1 MAWSCTRKNQFPPQA
16 TSPRTSPYPGTFDG
30 NVGRAAIT
38 CDIVDRD
45 LAVIMQDCAH
55 GADRRFD
62 LVLSGSDAVHVGQSC
77 NKANRAVTA
86 HAKVANIVK
95 ENDTGGARGIDRIA
109 EQSAYDD
116 VGATRLIHYCRP
128 EMVVLVAE
136 TFQPV
141 G

>member
-1 MAWSCTRKNQFPPQA
+1 
-16 TSPRTSPYPGTFDG
+16 
-30 NVGRAAIT
+30 
-38 CDIVDRD
+38 
-45 LAVIMQDCAH
+45 MQDCAH

-62 LVLSGSDAVHVGQSC
+62 LVLSGSDAVHVGQSS

-86 HAKVANIVK
+86 HSEVANIVK
-95 ENDTGGARGIDRIA
+95 ENDTGGARGIDRLA

-116 VGATRLIHYCRP
+116 VGASRLIHYGGT